1 MQEHFVEYLL
11 GSLDPITHTRVEAY
25 LNAHPEE
32 RERLQ
37 LLEQAL
43 APLAEDADQ
52 PAPPPGLV
60 MATLARVAEQRC
72 SLPSAPA
79 PSRHQVGNVARRHF
93 RPVDW
98 VAAAILLLLVG
109 GLAFPFVLGQWRQH
123 QRLACSNNLR
133 QLFVALSAY
142 GDRNDG
148 EFPRVEPT
156 GPRGVAGIFVPL
168 LNDAGLL
175 PNSSIDCPARS
186 NHPPT
191 RCSVAD
197 MERMYRDAPN
207 EYRSVAERL
216 AGHYAYC
223 LGYKEGDSLQ
233 GLRRDSG
240 DGLALMADRSTDA
253 GGNSDNHAGAGQNV
267 LYVGG
272 NVRWCVQPTVGEDR
286 DNIYVNRLYKVN
298 AGVCRSD
305 SVLGASDTQPYQA
318 E

>member
-11 GSLDPITHTRVEAY
+11 GSLDPVTQARVEAY
-25 LNAHPEE
+25 LDEYPAA

-37 LLEQAL
+37 LLEAAL
-43 APLAEDADQ
+43 APLADDAE
-52 PAPPPGLV
+52 PSAPPPGLV
-60 MATLARVAEQRC
+60 MATLARGAEQRC

-79 PSRHQVGNVARRHF
+79 PSRHQVGNVTRRHF
-93 RPVDW
+93 RAVDW
-98 VAAAILLLLVG
+98 VAAAVLFLLVG

-123 QRLACSNNLR
+123 ERLACANNLR
-133 QLFVALSAY
+133 QLFVSLSGY
-142 GDRNDG
+142 SDQNEG

-156 GPRGVAGIFVPL
+156 GPRSVAGIFVPL

-175 PNSSIDCPARS
+175 PQSSIDCPARS
-186 NHPPT
+186 NHPPSK
-191 RCSVAD
+191 CSVAE
-197 MERMYRDAPN
+197 MERLYRENPS
-207 EYRSVAERL
+207 EYRSMAARL

-240 DGLALMADRSTDA
+240 DALALMADRSTDA
-253 GGNSDNHAGAGQNV
+253 GANSDNHAGAGQNV

-272 NVRWCVQPTVGEDR
+272 NVRWCVRPDVGEDR
-286 DNIYVNRLYKVN
+286 DNIYVNRLYRVN
-298 AGVCRSD
+298 AGVCRGD